1 MSTPMSLTTTSLT
14 TTSSTA
20 TVRTVPTTV
29 AIPLSKS
36 AMWLVTATLLAL
48 AVYYFVGIEQG
59 ATSIFGSSSNV
70 HEFVHDARHFIG
82 FPCH

>member
-36 AMWLVTATLLAL
+36 TVWLVTATLLAL
-48 AVYYFVGIEQG
+48 AVYYLGL
-59 ATSIFGSSSNV
+59 A
-70 HEFVHDARHFIG
+70 
-82 FPCH
+82 

>member
-1 MSTPMSLTTTSLT
+1 M
-14 TTSSTA
+14 STA
-20 TVRTVPTTV
+20 TMSATPAAIPTTV
-29 AIPLSKS
+29 VIPLSK
-36 AMWLVTATLLAL
+36 AAVWLVTAALLAL

>member
-1 MSTPMSLTTTSLT
+1 MSSLSQPAAVSTPLVLP
-14 TTSSTA
+14 A
-20 TVRTVPTTV
+20 TR
-29 AIPLSKS
+29 AIL
-36 AMWLVTATLLAL
+36 WLVGTALFAL
-48 AVYYFVGIEQG
+48 AVYYFVGLEQG